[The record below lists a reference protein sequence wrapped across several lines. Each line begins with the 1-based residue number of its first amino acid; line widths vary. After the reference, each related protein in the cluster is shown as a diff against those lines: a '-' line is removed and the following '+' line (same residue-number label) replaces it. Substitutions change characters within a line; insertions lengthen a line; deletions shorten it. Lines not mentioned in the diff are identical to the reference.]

1 MRNETGQLLAFAFLS
16 VIPSEGN
23 LLLPLPLPLLLSLL
37 FFLMGICCCSSR
49 RAREWL
55 VNERI
60 GLNVSTEVTLLQR
73 GRNKGQH

>member
-37 FFLMGICCCSSR
+37 FLPVIPNGHLLLLFQTSPRMVSQ
-49 RAREWL
+49 RAHWPER
-55 VNERI
+55 VN
-60 GLNVSTEVTLLQR
+60 
-73 GRNKGQH
+73 